1 MGTNDANGEL
11 SWSCLSDNG
20 DLKNDCKMANQ
31 FSKLSNKL
39 KLEVKNKT
47 DWKN

>member
-1 MGTNDANGEL
+1 MGTSDANGEL
-11 SWSCLSDNG
+11 SWSGLPVGG
-20 DLKNDCKMANQ
+20 DLKDDWKVANQ